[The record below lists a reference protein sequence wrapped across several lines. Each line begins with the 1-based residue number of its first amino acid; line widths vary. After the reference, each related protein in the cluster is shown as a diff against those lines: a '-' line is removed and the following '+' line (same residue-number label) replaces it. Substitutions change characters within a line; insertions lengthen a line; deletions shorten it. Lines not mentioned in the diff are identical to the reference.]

1 MKIAGIILF
10 LFGGLVM
17 AIGVV
22 VCIVTL
28 TDDYASSAC
37 TRAAIDAPKFS
48 EARARCGS
56 PSTECYRQATVGLI
70 TQDECDSRRAFMNR
84 QLIMGIVPA
93 VIGGLLAFIG
103 LLLAVFG
110 FVRTRRKRVNIR

>member
-10 LFGGLVM
+10 LFAGLVM

-37 TRAAIDAPKFS
+37 TRAALDAPKLS

-56 PSTECYRQATVGLI
+56 PTTECYKQATIGLT
-70 TQDECDSRRAFMNR
+70 TQDECESRRSFMNR

-103 LLLAVFG
+103 LMLAVFG
-110 FVRTRRKRVNIR
+110 FVRARQRATALR